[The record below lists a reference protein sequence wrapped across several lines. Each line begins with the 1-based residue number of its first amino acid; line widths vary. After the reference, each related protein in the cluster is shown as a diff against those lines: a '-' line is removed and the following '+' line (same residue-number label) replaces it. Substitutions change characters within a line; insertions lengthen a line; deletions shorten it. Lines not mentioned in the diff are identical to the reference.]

1 MGSRT
6 AYSGAVHAHAHRL
19 ADLGNRRVRVRYT
32 ESPTFVFQLR
42 KNVRAIGYAAVVA
55 SQTDTLIGGGVALAT
70 IGGVLMGVGV
80 SENSGSGHLTGNNHH
95 LEGSN
100 ELPPAARLRGL
111 RVTCLKY
118 GE

>member
-1 MGSRT
+1 
-6 AYSGAVHAHAHRL
+6 
-19 ADLGNRRVRVRYT
+19 
-32 ESPTFVFQLR
+32 
-42 KNVRAIGYAAVVA
+42 
-55 SQTDTLIGGGVALAT
+55 
-70 IGGVLMGVGV
+70 MGVGV

-111 RVTCLKY
+111 RGLRVTCLKY